1 MKTSTGTTL
10 SALAKRPPPAVAAA
24 TPVRFVRARRPWRA
38 WSEWPLSLRI
48 GTVLLGIQLIVALAA
63 GWLYPGDPFDLA
75 GAPFVRPFEDPQF
88 PLGTDIMGRDIA
100 AGLMHGARVSLLVG
114 LSATLIATVLG
125 TAIGLLAGYFGGWLD
140 HLLMRFTE
148 LFQVIPHFL
157 FAIILV
163 SIMGSKLQNIVLAI
177 GVTSWTMVA
186 RLVRAETL
194 ALRERDYVK
203 ICAVM
208 GGSRTRVILTH
219 ILPNAFAPV
228 IVAAS
233 ILTALAVLTE
243 AGLAFLGMSDSNRVS
258 WGGMIGASRE
268 ALLDAPYMTLI
279 PGAAIVFAVMALS
292 LIGDGLT
299 QHLRRDVR
307 A

>member
-1 MKTSTGTTL
+1 MKTDTGVRTSTT
-10 SALAKRPPPAVAAA
+10 AVVPA
-24 TPVRFVRARRPWRA
+24 PVRDMPPRLAGARRAWRA
-38 WSEWPLSLRI
+38 WMAWPLALRI
-48 GTVLLGIQLIVALAA
+48 GLALLAVQLVVAALA
-63 GWLYPGDPFDLA
+63 GTLYPGDPFELA
-75 GAPFVRPFEDPQF
+75 GAAFLRPGEDAEF

-100 AGLMHGARVSLLVG
+100 AGLAHGARVSLLVG

-125 TAIGLLAGYFGGWLD
+125 TAVGLAAGYFGGWLD

-163 SIMGSKLQNIVLAI
+163 SILGAQLRNIVLAI
-177 GVTSWTMVA
+177 GITSWTMVA

-203 ICAVM
+203 ICRVM
-208 GGSRTRVILTH
+208 GGSHLRVVFGH
-219 ILPNAFAPV
+219 ILPNAAAPV

-233 ILTALAVLTE
+233 VLTALAVLTE
-243 AGLAFLGMSDSNRVS
+243 AGLAFLGMSDSNHIS

-279 PGAAIVFAVMALS
+279 PGAAIVLMVAALN

-299 QHLRRDVR
+299 RHLRQGVE